1 MLALCLLGFGLVPG
15 LAAATTPSA
24 SFGVSVIV
32 QSGCRVS
39 ASATRFGTY
48 AAAMAETAST
58 FTVTCTLPTPY
69 NVDLRSGLAMDS
81 AGITPKMAAPGPVAP
96 GYALFWNSRRIA
108 DGDAAVGSH
117 PSRWTGIGSAPALP
131 PLQGDGSTGRRAAS
145 GSDADTVTVTVT
157 Y

>member
-1 MLALCLLGFGLVPG
+1 MLAGCVLGSGLVPRP
-15 LAAATTPSA
+15 AAATTPSA

-39 ASATRFGTY
+39 ASATHLGTY

-69 NVDLRSGLAMDS
+69 NVDLRSGRAMDS
-81 AGITPKMAAPGPVAP
+81 TGITSKMAAPGPVAP
-96 GYALFWNSRRIA
+96 GYALFWDSGRVA
-108 DGDAAVGSH
+108 DGAPVVGSH
-117 PSRWTGIGSAPALP
+117 PSGWTGIRSAPDLP
-131 PLQGDGSTGRRAAS
+131 PLQGEGSTGRRAAS
-145 GSDADTVTVTVT
+145 GSVADTITVTVT